1 MVRKGHKCYHR
12 YDISDH
18 AHRDILIIIYSP
30 NAKFCRETTNIF
42 RENQN
47 KDEAHNITNTS
58 YFLGI
63 NNHLFNIS
71 NMTAIPKD
79 SQASSFL
86 WGEVELSASLSA
98 KFSDVFNDDFH
109 MVDGLMDDFT
119 EFFDID
125 TTDILGKTSSM
136 IDDSMIDFSSKGGN
150 DEEKKEEVRG
160 KEKVRKVREDRSRSP
175 APKRRRYD
183 TAPNPHTPPSQKS
196 IEDLQERCKL
206 ALQQLA
212 LSMRRS
218 EMTRSEIASFQKTC
232 GTRAKLQGALLA
244 HNPEAP
250 FLWTVYG
257 MKKP

>member
-1 MVRKGHKCYHR
+1 MC
-12 YDISDH
+12 
-18 AHRDILIIIYSP
+18 IL
-30 NAKFCRETTNIF
+30 N
-42 RENQN
+42 
-47 KDEAHNITNTS
+47 
-58 YFLGI
+58 
-63 NNHLFNIS
+63 
-71 NMTAIPKD
+71 D
-79 SQASSFL
+79 SQAPFPS
-86 WGEVELSASLSA
+86 GKVDLSASLTT
-98 KFSDVFNDDFH
+98 KLSDIFNDDFLIDDCL
-109 MVDGLMDDFT
+109 MDDFSASLPTKFSDICNDDFLMADGLMDDFSASLPTKFSDICNDDFLIADGLMDDFT
-119 EFFDID
+119 DLFDID
-125 TTDILGKTSSM
+125 AIVGETSST
-136 IDDSMIDFSSKGGN
+136 IDDSMAVACSSNIRK
-150 DEEKKEEVRG
+150 DEEKKEEVH
-160 KEKVRKVREDRSRSP
+160 KEEKVRKVREDRSRSP

>member
-71 NMTAIPKD
+71 SMTAIPKD

-150 DEEKKEEVRG
+150 DEGKKEEVRG
-160 KEKVRKVREDRSRSP
+160 KEEVRKVREDRSRSP
-175 APKRRRYD
+175 APKRRRSATLVHN
-183 TAPNPHTPPSQKS
+183 TAPTPHTHPSQK
-196 IEDLQERCKL
+196 ILEDLQARCKL
-206 ALQQLA
+206 AAEQLA
-212 LSMRRS
+212 VSMRRS
-218 EMTRSEIASFQKTC
+218 EMTRYEIASYRSSPQ
-232 GTRAKLQGALLA
+232 TRAMLQAA
-244 HNPEAP
+244 MDM
-250 FLWTVYG
+250 G
-257 MKKP
+257 MR